1 MVKKNND
8 ASNYWNTLQRLSYFF
23 FSVNVYGIKFG
34 TIAKLR
40 ERFYLMFEGK
50 EICAYCIISC
60 F

>member
-1 MVKKNND
+1 MMLLITGIHYRD
-8 ASNYWNTLQRLSYFF
+8 CRIF

-40 ERFYLMFEGK
+40 EIFYLMFEGK